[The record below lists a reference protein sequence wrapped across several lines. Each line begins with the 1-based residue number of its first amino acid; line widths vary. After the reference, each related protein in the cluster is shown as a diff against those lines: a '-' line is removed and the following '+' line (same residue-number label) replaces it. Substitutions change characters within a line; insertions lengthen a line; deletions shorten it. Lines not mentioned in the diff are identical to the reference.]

1 MSNEI
6 KALEAQIATLT
17 AGMEACMNA
26 IIEMQKAP
34 TVETE
39 AETEANVDKDF
50 DIKFTTQ
57 LKKAKRLAA
66 NKGVTSKLVYVDGK
80 SVWYMAD
87 SRRAPKNSTL
97 LATISPDGAV
107 KPAIEGLDRLIAA

>member
-1 MSNEI
+1 MSKEI

-34 TVETE
+34 AVETE

-50 DIKFTTQ
+50 DIKYKTQ
-57 LKKAKRLAA
+57 LKKAKRLAKNRGA
-66 NKGVTSKLVYVDGK
+66 NAKLVYVDGK
-80 SVWYMAD
+80 SVWYMAE

-97 LATISPDGAV
+97 LATVSPEGTV
-107 KPAIEGLDRLIAA
+107 KAAINGLPS

>member
-39 AETEANVDKDF
+39 AETNVDKDF
-50 DIKFTTQ
+50 EIKYKTQ
-57 LKKAKRLAA
+57 LKKAKRLAKNRGA
-66 NKGVTSKLVYVDGK
+66 NAKLVYVDGK
-80 SVWYMAD
+80 SVWYMAE

-97 LATISPDGAV
+97 LATVSPEGTV
-107 KPAIEGLDRLIAA
+107 KAAINGLPS